1 LTTASAYAHT
11 AAKLL
16 IASVAPATAGQQA
29 DKTSFFAYNYSVVK
43 KEVVVNSINW
53 MAGGAQGSG
62 VDTAAN
68 IFGKACGYGGLYVF
82 GRREYHSNIKG
93 LHSYF
98 HLRISPKEIL
108 ANINDVDLL
117 AAFDAETAVR
127 HINEVVPE
135 GGVII
140 GSQQVNTKVLDI
152 PTLPPEFKAELTK
165 FMKEKNVGETLSDWL
180 NYVKQRNVHVFP
192 VPYMDLLNQI
202 GAKLGIA
209 KISKITRMIN
219 VLTIGISF
227 ALFKYDR
234 SLAEKAVRATFSGK
248 PKIVDMNVTALNH
261 AYDYAEE
268 HFKNTFKHR
277 LEKTAVTEERLFLTG
292 NQAVAMGK
300 VLGGCRVQTYYPIT
314 PAADESEYL
323 EAHQILKTAGEEE
336 AIVVIQTEDEIAAVN
351 SASGAAL
358 AGARAA
364 TSTSGPGFSLMAEG
378 LSWAGHNEVPLVIT
392 YYQRGAPATGLPTRN
407 GQADLRFAMHA
418 GHGEFSRII
427 LASGDIQEC
436 FYDAAKVFN
445 LAEKYQ
451 VPVIHLLD
459 KAMAN
464 CSQTYPVF
472 DHDKFKID
480 RGKILSEKELEG
492 KEYRRF
498 RLTET
503 GVSPRAVLGTK
514 NGVHWYTGDEHNEM
528 GHISE
533 EPLNR
538 RLMVEKRM
546 KKLELVEK
554 EVPVEDK
561 LKFFGD
567 PDSENIVVS
576 WGSPKGAII
585 ESLGTLKQEGFSLGF
600 IQLRLLH
607 PLPAEDVKKALAGK
621 KRIIDIEDNY
631 TAQLGGIIKE
641 KTGFAPNFYILKY
654 TGRPMTTTEVHGA
667 LKAVLTGK
675 APERKVLMFGS

>member
-1 LTTASAYAHT
+1 
-11 AAKLL
+11 
-16 IASVAPATAGQQA
+16 
-29 DKTSFFAYNYSVVK
+29 
-43 KEVVVNSINW
+43 

-108 ANINDVDLL
+108 ANVNDVNLL

-127 HINEVVPE
+127 HINEVVSE
-135 GGVII
+135 GGII
-140 GSQQVNTKVLDI
+140 IDSQQMNTKVLNI

-165 FMKEKNVGETLSDWL
+165 LMKEKHVGETLNDWL
-180 NYVKQRNVHVFP
+180 DHAKKKNVHVFH
-192 VPYMDLLNQI
+192 VPYMELLNQI
-202 GAKLGIA
+202 GAKLGIE

-219 VLTIGISF
+219 VLTIGVSF

-234 SLAEKAVRATFSGK
+234 NLAEKAVRDAFSAK
-248 PKIVDMNVTALNH
+248 PKIVEMNVLALNH
-261 AYDYAEE
+261 AYNYAEE
-268 HFKNTFKHR
+268 HFKNDFKHR
-277 LEKTAVTEERLFLTG
+277 IEKTEANEERLFLTG

-300 VLGGCRVQTYYPIT
+300 ILGGCRVQTYYPIT

-323 EAHQILKTAGEEE
+323 EAHQILKTSGEEE
-336 AIVVIQTEDEIAAVN
+336 AIIVIQTEDEIAAVN

-364 TSTSGPGFSLMAEG
+364 TSTSGPGFSLMVEG
-378 LSWAGHNEVPLVIT
+378 LSWAGNSEVPLVIT

-407 GQADLRFAMHA
+407 GQADLRFAIHA
-418 GHGEFSRII
+418 GHGEFPRII
-427 LASGDIQEC
+427 LASGDIEEC

-451 VPVIHLLD
+451 MPVIHLLD

-472 DHDKFKID
+472 NYDKFKIE
-480 RGKILSEKELEG
+480 RGELLTEKDLEG
-492 KEYRRF
+492 KEYQRF
-498 RLTET
+498 RFTET
-503 GVSPRAVLGTK
+503 GVSPRVVLGTK
-514 NGVHWYTGDEHNEM
+514 NGVHWYTGDEHNEV

-554 EVPVEDK
+554 EVSVEDK
-561 LKFFGD
+561 LKFYGYTG
-567 PDSENIVVS
+567 SENIVVG

-585 ESLGTLKQEGFSLGF
+585 ESLEKLKQEGFDMCF
-600 IQLRLLH
+600 MQVRLIH
-607 PLPAEDVKKALAGK
+607 PLPTEEVKKALEGK
-621 KRIIDIEDNY
+621 KRIIDVEDNFSG
-631 TAQLGGIIKE
+631 QLGGIIKE
-641 KTGFAPNFYILKY
+641 QTGIAPNYHVLKY
-654 TGRPMTTTEVHGA
+654 TGRPMTTTEVYEA
-667 LKAVLTGK
+667 LKAILTGK
-675 APERKVLMFGS
+675 ASEREVLMFGS

>member
-1 LTTASAYAHT
+1 MVVD
-11 AAKLL
+11 
-16 IASVAPATAGQQA
+16 SV
-29 DKTSFFAYNYSVVK
+29 
-43 KEVVVNSINW
+43 NW

-98 HLRISPKEIL
+98 HLRISPDEIL
-108 ANINDVDLL
+108 ANINDVNLL
-117 AAFDAETAVR
+117 AAFDAETVVR
-127 HINEVVPE
+127 HLNEVVPE

-152 PTLPPEFKAELTK
+152 PTLPPEFKTELVK
-165 FMKEKNVGETLSDWL
+165 FMEENDVGETLNDWL
-180 NYVKQRNVHVFP
+180 NHAKKRNVTVFP
-192 VPYMDLLNQI
+192 VPYMELLNQI
-202 GAKLGIA
+202 GEKLGIE

-219 VLTIGISF
+219 VLTIGVSF

-234 SLAEKAVRATFSGK
+234 DLAEKAVRETFAEKG
-248 PKIVDMNVTALNH
+248 KIVDMNVMALNH
-261 AYDYAEE
+261 AYDYAED
-268 HFKNTFKHR
+268 HFKNSFKHR
-277 LEKTAVTEERLFLTG
+277 LEKTEVTEQRLFLTG
-292 NQAVAMGK
+292 NQAIAMGK

-323 EAHQILKTAGEEE
+323 EAHQIMKTGGEDE
-336 AIVVIQTEDEIAAVN
+336 AIVVVQTEDEIAAIN

-364 TSTSGPGFSLMAEG
+364 TSTSGPGFSLMVEG
-378 LSWAGHNEVPLVIT
+378 LSWAGKSEVPVVIT

-407 GQADLRFAMHA
+407 GQSDLRFVMHA
-418 GHGEFSRII
+418 GHGEFPRII

-451 VPVIHLLD
+451 MPVIHLLD

-472 DHDKFKID
+472 DYGKFKID
-480 RGKILSEKELEG
+480 RGDILTEKDLEG
-492 KEYRRF
+492 KEYKRF

-503 GVSPRAVLGTK
+503 GVSPRVVLGTK
-514 NGVHWYTGDEHNEM
+514 GGVHWYTGDEHNEF

-538 RLMVEKRM
+538 RLMMEKRM
-546 KKLELVEK
+546 KKLDLVEK
-554 EVPVEDK
+554 EVPAEDK

-567 PDSENIVVS
+567 PASENVVVS

-585 ESLGTLKQEGFSLGF
+585 ESIDLLKREGFSLGF
-600 IQLRLLH
+600 VQMRLLN
-607 PLPAEDVKKALAGK
+607 PLPTEEVKKALVGK

-631 TAQLGGIIKE
+631 LGQLGGVIKE
-641 KTGFAPNFYILKY
+641 KTGIAPNFHVLKY

-667 LKAVLTGK
+667 LKKILTGK
-675 APERKVLMFGS
+675 AAEREVLMFGS

>member
-1 LTTASAYAHT
+1 
-11 AAKLL
+11 
-16 IASVAPATAGQQA
+16 
-29 DKTSFFAYNYSVVK
+29 
-43 KEVVVNSINW
+43 
-53 MAGGAQGSG
+53 MAGGPQGSG

-68 IFGKACGYGGLYVF
+68 IFGRACGYGGLYVF

-98 HLRISPKEIL
+98 HLRISPKETL

-127 HINEVVPE
+127 HINEVAPE
-135 GGVII
+135 GGII
-140 GSQQVNTKVLDI
+140 IDSQQMNMKVLDI
-152 PTLPPEFKAELTK
+152 PTLPPEFKDELIK
-165 FMKEKNVGETLSDWL
+165 FMNEKNIGETLKDL
-180 NYVKQRNVHVFP
+180 LDYAEQKNVHVYP

-202 GAKLGIA
+202 GEKLGIE

-219 VLTIGISF
+219 VLTIGVSF

-234 SLAEKAVRATFSGK
+234 SLVEKAIRTTFPEK
-248 PKIVDMNVTALNH
+248 LADMNITALNH
-261 AYDYAEE
+261 ACNYAEE
-268 HFKNTFKHR
+268 NFKDSFKHR
-277 LEKTAVTEERLFLTG
+277 LEKTDAHEERIFLTG

-323 EAHQILKTAGEEE
+323 EAHEILKTSGEDE
-336 AIVVIQTEDEIAAVN
+336 AIIVIQTEDEIAAIN

-364 TSTSGPGFSLMAEG
+364 TSTSGPGFSLMVEG
-378 LSWAGHNEVPLVIT
+378 LSWAGNDEVPVVIT
-392 YYQRGAPATGLPTRN
+392 YYQRGAPATGLPTRH

-418 GHGEFSRII
+418 GHGEFPRII
-427 LASGDIQEC
+427 LASGDIKEC

-451 VPVIHLLD
+451 MPVIHLLD

-472 DHDKFKID
+472 DYGKFKIE
-480 RGKILSEKELEG
+480 RGQILTEKELENQ
-492 KEYRRF
+492 EYRRF
-498 RLTET
+498 RFTET
-503 GVSPRAVLGTK
+503 GLSPRVVLGTK
-514 NGVHWYTGDEHNEM
+514 NGVHWYTGDEHNEI

-533 EPLNR
+533 EPFNR

-554 EVPVEDK
+554 EVPIEEK
-561 LKFFGD
+561 LNFFGNQ
-567 PDSENIVVS
+567 DSENIVVS

-585 ESLGTLKQEGFSLGF
+585 ESLNLLKSEGFSLGF
-600 IQLRLLH
+600 MQIRMIN
-607 PLPAEDVKKALAGK
+607 PLPTDYIKKALEGK
-621 KRIIDIEDNY
+621 KRIIDVEDNY
-631 TAQLGGIIKE
+631 SGQLGGIIKE
-641 KTGFAPNFYILKY
+641 KTGIAPNFHILKY
-654 TGRPMTTTEVHGA
+654 TGRPMTTTEVYNA
-667 LKAVLTGK
+667 LKAILTDK
-675 APERKVLMFGS
+675 APERQVLMFGS

>member
-1 LTTASAYAHT
+1 MA
-11 AAKLL
+11 
-16 IASVAPATAGQQA
+16 I
-29 DKTSFFAYNYSVVK
+29 D
-43 KEVVVNSINW
+43 SINW

-108 ANINDVDLL
+108 ANVNDVDLL

-127 HINEVVPE
+127 HISEVVSE
-135 GGVII
+135 GGII
-140 GSQQVNTKVLDI
+140 IDSQQMSTKVLDI

-165 FMKEKNVGETLSDWL
+165 FMKEKHVGETLNDWL
-180 NYVKQRNVHVFP
+180 NYAKQKNVHVFP

-209 KISKITRMIN
+209 QISKITRMIN
-219 VLTIGISF
+219 VLTIGVSF

-248 PKIVDMNVTALNH
+248 EKIADMNVTALNH

-277 LEKTAVTEERLFLTG
+277 LEKTEVNEERLFITG

-323 EAHQILKTAGEEE
+323 EAHQILKTGGEEE

-351 SASGAAL
+351 SASGAVL

-364 TSTSGPGFSLMAEG
+364 TSTSGPGFSLMVEG
-378 LSWAGHNEVPLVIT
+378 LSWAGNSEVPLVIT
-392 YYQRGAPATGLPTRN
+392 YYQRGAPATGLPTRH

-418 GHGEFSRII
+418 GHGEFPRII

-451 VPVIHLLD
+451 MPVIHLLD

-472 DHDKFKID
+472 DYGKFKIE
-480 RGKILSEKELEG
+480 RGELLTEKDLEG

-498 RLTET
+498 HFTET
-503 GVSPRAVLGTK
+503 GVSPRVLLGTK
-514 NGVHWYTGDEHNEM
+514 NGVHWYTGDEHNEI

-533 EPLNR
+533 EPFNR

-546 KKLELVEK
+546 KKLELVAK

-561 LKFFGD
+561 LKFYGD
-567 PDSENIVVS
+567 TSSENIVVS

-585 ESLGTLKQEGFSLGF
+585 ESLEKLKQEGFNIGF
-600 IQLRLLH
+600 IQVRLIH
-607 PLPAEDVKKALAGK
+607 PLPAEEVKKALEGK
-621 KRIIDIEDNY
+621 KRIIDVEDNFSG
-631 TAQLGGIIKE
+631 QLGGIIKE
-641 KTGFAPNFYILKY
+641 ATGIAPNYHVLKY
-654 TGRPMTTTEVHGA
+654 TGRPMTTTEVYDA
-667 LKAVLTGK
+667 LKAILTGK
-675 APERKVLMFGS
+675 ASEREVLIFGA